1 MEISSINGIGD
12 KVLTYLNKKGIES
25 FEDLIT
31 FYPINYQSYSDVVL
45 SDKANITIK
54 GTITRAVSE
63 YRPRPNLIISTYF
76 ISDGSLEYKVVAWN
90 QKHLR
95 FTLNVGDIVKIMGV
109 YDAKK
114 NQLVQK
120 DLKKI
125 DFIDQELVG
134 SEIKPVYSKISRLSN
149 EQIKKIILNATNYI
163 KEKDYRDN
171 LIKIHA
177 PNNHDEINEARKFLK
192 YREFEVYYKKLL
204 KLKDNKKLESIDYI
218 KDINVD
224 DLEFFLKGLEFELT
238 IDQKEVISNI
248 ISSLKSKSKTQTL
261 VLGDVGS
268 GKTIV
273 SIIISMLLI
282 KKGYQIA
289 VMAPT
294 EVLAKQLYFNFKKY
308 LPECNIDLLTSSK
321 TKSQKNRIKDNI
333 LVSYT
338 DVLVGTHALIEDDV
352 VFDNLGLAIIDE
364 QHRFGVEQR
373 NKLIKKTMF
382 DEFLYLSAT
391 PIPRTLAQGVFGV
404 MQVEFINS
412 KPSNRKKIETK
423 IFTKNNRKEMFL
435 LLEEELKKG
444 NQAFI
449 VAPTIEET
457 EIENLENVES
467 IYESMLKFYDG
478 KYNVGLIHG
487 AMKSKNKDLIMEK
500 FKNKEYDI
508 LVATTVIEVGVD
520 IKDATVMM
528 VVNAERYGLAQL
540 HQLRGRV
547 GRNDKQSY
555 CLLYDKSNNDI
566 SKKRLEILKENDNGF
581 VLANKDL
588 QIRGS
593 GDFFGKDQSGLKV
606 FKLFDYYQDMDIAQE
621 VIAKYSI
628 KNK

>member
-149 EQIKKIILNATNYI
+149 EQIKKIILNATNYV

-352 VFDNLGLAIIDE
+352 VFDNLGLAVIDE

>member
-149 EQIKKIILNATNYI
+149 EQIKKIILNATNYV

-224 DLEFFLKGLEFELT
+224 DLEIFLKGLEFELT

>member
-1 MEISSINGIGD
+1 MKISSINGIGD

-76 ISDGSLEYKVVAWN
+76 ISDGSSEYKVVAWN

-125 DFIDQELVG
+125 DFIDKEFVG
-134 SEIKPVYSKISRLSN
+134 SEIKPIYSKISRLSN
-149 EQIKKIILNATNYI
+149 EQIKKIILNAIKYI

-177 PNNHDEINEARKFLK
+177 PNNYDDINEAREFLK

-204 KLKDNKKLESIDYI
+204 KLKDNKRLESIDYV
-218 KDINVD
+218 KDISIN
-224 DLEFFLKGLEFELT
+224 DLNCFLKGLEFELT
-238 IDQKEVISNI
+238 IDQKDVISNI
-248 ISSLKSKSKTQTL
+248 INSLKSKSKTQTL

-294 EVLAKQLYFNFKKY
+294 EVLAKQLYFNFNKY
-308 LPECNIDLLTSSK
+308 LPEYNIDLLTSSK

-352 VFDNLGLAIIDE
+352 VFNNLGLAIIDE

-382 DEFLYLSAT
+382 DDFLYLSAT

-404 MQVEFINS
+404 MEVEFINS
-412 KPSNRKKIETK
+412 KPLNRKKIETK
-423 IFTKNNRKEMFL
+423 IFNKNNRKNMFL

-467 IYESMLKFYDG
+467 IYESMQKFYDG

-566 SKKRLEILKENDNGF
+566 SKKRLKTLKENDNGF

-588 QIRGS
+588 EIRGS

-606 FKLFDYYQDMDIAQE
+606 FKLFNYYEDVEIAQKVLE
-621 VIAKYSI
+621 KYSI

>member
-1 MEISSINGIGD
+1 MEISSINGIGE

-76 ISDGSLEYKVVAWN
+76 VSDGSLEYKVVAWN

-95 FTLNVGDIVKIMGV
+95 FTLNVGDVVKIMGV

-125 DFIDQELVG
+125 DFIDNEVTG
-134 SEIKPVYSKISRLSN
+134 SEIKPVYSKINRMSN
-149 EQIKKIILNATNYI
+149 EQIKKIILKAISYI
-163 KEKDYRDN
+163 DDKDYKEN
-171 LIKIHA
+171 LIKIHS
-177 PNNHDEINEARKFLK
+177 PKNYEELNSAREFLK

-204 KLKDNKKLESIDYI
+204 KLKDNKKTESIDYI
-218 KDINVD
+218 KDID
-224 DLEFFLKGLEFELT
+224 EEDLKEFIKTLEFDLT
-238 IDQKEVISNI
+238 PDQNDVISNI
-248 ISSLKSKSKTQTL
+248 ISSLKSKKKTQTL

-273 SIIISMLLI
+273 SIIVSLLLV

-294 EVLAKQLYFNFKKY
+294 EVLAKQLYFNFSKY
-308 LPECNIDLLTSSK
+308 LSGFNIDLLTSSK

-338 DVLVGTHALIEDDV
+338 DILIGTHALIEDDV
-352 VFDNLGLAIIDE
+352 VFNNLGLAIIDE

-382 DEFLYLSAT
+382 NEFLYLSAT

-404 MQVEFINS
+404 MEVEFINS
-412 KPSNRKKIETK
+412 KPTNRKKIETE
-423 IFTKNNRKEMFL
+423 IFNKNTRKSMFL
-435 LLEEELKKG
+435 LLEDELKKG

-467 IYESMLKFYDG
+467 IYESMSKFYNG
-478 KYNVGLIHG
+478 KYKVGLMHG
-487 AMKSKNKDLIMEK
+487 AMKSKNKDIIMEK

-547 GRNDKQSY
+547 GRNDKKSY
-555 CLLYDKSNNDI
+555 CLLYDKSNSAI
-566 SKKRLEILKENDNGF
+566 STKRLEILKDNDNGF

-588 QIRGS
+588 EIRGS

-606 FKLFDYYQDMDIAQE
+606 FKLFNYYEDMHIAE
-621 VIAKYSI
+621 KVIEKNSI
-628 KNK
+628 K

>member
-224 DLEFFLKGLEFELT
+224 DLESFLKGLEFELT

-621 VIAKYSI
+621 VIAKYSV